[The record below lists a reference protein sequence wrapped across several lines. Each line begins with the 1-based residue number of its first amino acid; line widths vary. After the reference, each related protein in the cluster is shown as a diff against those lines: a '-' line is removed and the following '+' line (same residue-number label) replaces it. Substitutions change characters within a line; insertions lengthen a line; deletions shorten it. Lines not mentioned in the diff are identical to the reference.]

1 MFVKT
6 DPQRSLLECEFLLPP
21 EKRERL
27 EKSWA
32 EPFRQIVLPLI
43 DEEVFRDAF
52 CENNGRPNK
61 SIRLLVCLH
70 ILKEWNDLTDE
81 QVLDQLEYNL
91 QWHYALGIESGT
103 AHVCQKTLHNFRVM
117 MMGNDRAQQVFVQI
131 TRELAKADGLNL
143 GRQRLDSTHVL
154 SNIAVLTRLGL
165 FVETVTHF
173 LKELRREDADAFES
187 LDAGYGRRYLDRE
200 GYFSDAKR
208 AQARRRLPV
217 VAADVYAL
225 VSTFEADAAVSAMPS
240 FELLMRLFEEQCE
253 VVGDDDGRDDDES
266 GGGAGDGELRVK
278 VIEPKTVDSDSLQS
292 PHDSDATYGHKGKGF
307 EVQVSETCDDD
318 NPYQIITGTEVNGAH
333 ESDQNAVGP
342 MLDQLE
348 QSEMLPE
355 EELADT
361 GYGSGANIIESAQR
375 GVDLHAPV
383 PDPDAPPPTEHFTA
397 PVDGDFSPEAGAES
411 GAGCASGPA
420 DIQDTPIDLAGFT
433 FDATY
438 HEVRQCPEG
447 NAPERQHIA
456 GNQVIAT
463 FSAEHCGSCPLSSR
477 CPTRVLS
484 SGERQLRRAPANIAT
499 EVRQAEQQSPAF
511 RERYKKRSGIE
522 ATNQE
527 LKGRHGLGNLRIRGK
542 PRVELAVRLKSL
554 ALNVKRATQFHVF
567 NMANYA
573 PCGC

>member
-6 DPQRSLLECEFLLPP
+6 DPQRSLLECEFLVPP
-21 EKRERL
+21 EKRARL

-32 EPFRQIVLPLI
+32 EPFRQRVLPLV
-43 DEEVFRDAF
+43 DEEVFRDAY

-61 SIRLLVCLH
+61 SIRLLVCVH

-81 QVLDQLEYNL
+81 QVLENLEFNL
-91 QWHYALGIESGT
+91 QWHYALGITSED
-103 AHVCQKTLHNFRVM
+103 AHLCQKTLHNFRVIL
-117 MMGNDRAQQVFVQI
+117 MGNARAKRAFEQI
-131 TRELAKADGLNL
+131 TRELAQADGLKL

-173 LKELRREDADAFES
+173 LRELRKEGADAFES
-187 LDAGYGRRYLDRE
+187 LAAGYARRYLERE

-208 AQARRRLPV
+208 AQARRRLAV
-217 VAADVYAL
+217 VAGDVYAL
-225 VSTFEADAAVSAMPS
+225 VSTFETDAAVRELPS
-240 FELLMRLFEEQCE
+240 FEVLVRLFEEQCE
-253 VVGDDDGRDDDES
+253 VVTGADGDDDNS
-266 GGGAGDGELRVK
+266 GGGAGDGDPRVK
-278 VIEPKTVDSDSLQS
+278 VIEPKTVASDSLQS
-292 PHDSDATYGHKGKGF
+292 PHDPDATYGHKGKGF

-333 ESDQNAVGP
+333 ESDQNAVEP

-348 QSEMLPE
+348 ESGMLPE
-355 EELADT
+355 VELADT
-361 GYGSGANIIESAQR
+361 GYGSGSNIVESAQR

-383 PDPDAPPPTEHFTA
+383 PDPDAPASTEHFTA
-397 PVDGDFSPEAGAES
+397 PVDADFSPAAGAES
-411 GAGCASGPA
+411 APGGTAEPA
-420 DIQDTPIDLAGFT
+420 AVSDAPVDLSEFA

-447 NAPERQHIA
+447 HAPEHQHMA

-463 FSAEHCGSCPLSSR
+463 FSAEHCGSCPLASR

-484 SGERQLRRAPANIAT
+484 SGARQLRRAPANIAT
-499 EVRQAEQQSPAF
+499 EVRQAEQQSPDF
-511 RERYKKRSGIE
+511 KERYRMRSGIE

-554 ALNVKRATQFHVF
+554 ALNVKRAMQFHVSD
-567 NMANYA
+567 MADYA